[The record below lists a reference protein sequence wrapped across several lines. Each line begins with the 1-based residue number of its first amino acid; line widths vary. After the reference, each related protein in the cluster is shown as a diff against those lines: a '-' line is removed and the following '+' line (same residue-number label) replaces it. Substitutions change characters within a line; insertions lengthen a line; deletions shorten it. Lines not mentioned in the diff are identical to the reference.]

1 LNHYPELK
9 DFLQQGDAESYRG
22 VSIRYVAGRTAI
34 MTIYRNAIE
43 QEEIVLH
50 TLKTKK
56 DMHEMM
62 TQKGFVLKSPEEL
75 NVHVRQEQL
84 LRNRGETK
92 ERIIYSKQPLYSNSL
107 QLFVC
112 VGVGV
117 VLIGGLGRV
126 RRRRRLG
133 GVV

>member
-1 LNHYPELK
+1 
-9 DFLQQGDAESYRG
+9 
-22 VSIRYVAGRTAI
+22 
-34 MTIYRNAIE
+34 
-43 QEEIVLH
+43 
-50 TLKTKK
+50 
-56 DMHEMM
+56 MHEMM